1 MEKIDPGLARAV
13 WQRVAQA
20 RPPMP
25 QPQPPRPNLP
35 QPPRPQPQP
44 PQPPRPPQPQP
55 PWPPKPQPMPPI
67 PVPPPPPPVQP
78 TREELSE
85 WIAECIAL
93 ERGYRRT
100 NAGRNTPF
108 LRRMAAEEQGHERRL
123 AALYTQL
130 YGRKPEVLPGAAAG
144 GRSPAANLRDLYGAE
159 QRAVRQWREAAT
171 RYPKQRGLFEAFAR
185 DDRRHAEQL
194 RRMMKNR

>member
-35 QPPRPQPQP
+35 QPPQPQP
-44 PQPPRPPQPQP
+44 PQ
-55 PWPPKPQPMPPI
+55 PPKPQPMPPI
-67 PVPPPPPPVQP
+67 PVPPPPPPAQP
-78 TREELSE
+78 TREELRQ
-85 WIAECIAL
+85 WLAEIMAL

-194 RRMMKNR
+194 ARIMKNM